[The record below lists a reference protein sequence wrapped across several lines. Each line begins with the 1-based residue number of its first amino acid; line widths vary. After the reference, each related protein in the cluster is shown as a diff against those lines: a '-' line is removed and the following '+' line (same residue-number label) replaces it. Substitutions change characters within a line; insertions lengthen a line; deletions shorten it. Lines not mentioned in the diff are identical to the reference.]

1 MKATRTQQQQIQP
14 EFITESLFN
23 HSNTMT
29 TSDLKFYKDQILYF
43 FSKNP
48 KETYKPKE
56 LARRL
61 SIKSEEEFQTFLKAL
76 HELCDSDEISQ
87 GRRKRFGVATPAS
100 QKARGIISITKQG
113 TGIVDLLPP
122 KEGKVLIAGRS
133 LGTSLTGD
141 TVLVALYA
149 YPSEIMPAGVTL
161 EGEVLDILQRGNRP
175 IVGVFQRKKHFTIV
189 VPDVNWLGQDIII
202 PKGRSKNARPGQKVV
217 AIIDEWESRN
227 TNPEGHIEEILGSAG
242 EVHAEMASVA
252 RQFQLPAT
260 FPKEVLAESEKI
272 GEIIPQ
278 EEIRKRLDL
287 RGSLCFTIDP
297 EDAKDFDDAVSLRVL
312 DDGNYELGVH
322 IADVSHYITKASMLD
337 REALQRGTSVYL
349 ADDVIPMLPE
359 KISNNICSLRPHV
372 DRLTYS
378 AIMIVTQRGIVKD
391 YRIEKSVIHSKRRFT
406 YEKVQKIIE
415 SGKGDHAD
423 TVRMM
428 HKLSQI
434 LLKKRMKE
442 GSVDFESVETKFL
455 FDDDGKPAKIIK
467 KLRLDAHRLVE
478 EFMLLANQV
487 VAKHVGLVKKEQH
500 AKPFIYRI
508 HDTPSQD
515 RLRDLAE
522 FVHHLGFKLDVSG
535 KVTSASLQKLLND
548 VKGKEEENVVN
559 EVAIR
564 SMAKAIYSETNIGHF
579 GLGFK
584 YYTHFTSPIRRYP
597 DLIVHR
603 LLHDYS
609 GKITQKQREQI
620 AESIPYICK
629 QSSER
634 ERIAME
640 AERASVKV
648 MQVEYMKRHVGDEF
662 HAIVSGVMKFGL
674 FVEIVDLLVEGLI
687 RVRDM
692 EDDYYVYDEKNFALI
707 GKRTKKRYRLG
718 DKVNIKVVRVDPE
731 EREIDFVLIEG
742 K

>member
-1 MKATRTQQQQIQP
+1 
-14 EFITESLFN
+14 
-23 HSNTMT
+23 MT
-29 TSDLKFYKDQILYF
+29 TNDLNFYKDQILYF

-48 KETYKPKE
+48 KQTYKPKE

-61 SIKSEEEFQTFLKAL
+61 SIKTDEEFQIFLNAL
-76 HELCDSDEISQ
+76 HELNDSDQISQ
-87 GRRKRFGVATPAS
+87 GRRKRYGIAVPET

-113 TGIVDLLPP
+113 IGIVDLLPP
-122 KEGKVLIAGRS
+122 KEGKVMIAGRS
-133 LGTSLTGD
+133 LGTALTGD
-141 TVLVALYA
+141 TVLIGLFAH
-149 YPSEIMPAGVTL
+149 PTGEIPAGISL
-161 EGEVLDILQRGNRP
+161 EGEVLDIPQRGNRP
-175 IVGVFQRKKHFTIV
+175 IVGVFQKKKHFTV
-189 VPDVNWLGQDIII
+189 VLPDVNWLGQDIII
-202 PKGRSKNARPGQKVV
+202 PKGRSKGARPGQKVV
-217 AIIDEWESRN
+217 AIIDDWESRN
-227 TNPEGHIEEILGSAG
+227 MNPEGHVEEILGSAG

-260 FPKEVLAESEKI
+260 FPKEVIAETENI
-272 GEIIPQ
+272 GEIIPR
-278 EEIRKRLDL
+278 EEIQKRLDL
-287 RGSLCFTIDP
+287 RKTLCFTIDP
-297 EDAKDFDDAVSLRVL
+297 EDAKDFDDAVSLRIL

-322 IADVSHYITKASMLD
+322 IADVSHYVTKGSKLD
-337 REALQRGTSVYL
+337 KEALLRGTSVYL

-359 KISNNICSLRPHV
+359 QLSNNICSLRPNV

-378 AIMIVTQRGIVKD
+378 AIMVVSPRGLVKD
-391 YRIEKSVIHSKRRFT
+391 YRIAKSIIHSKRRFS
-406 YEKVQKIIE
+406 YEEAQRIIE
-415 SGKGDHAD
+415 TGKGDHAE
-423 TVRMM
+423 TLRLM

-467 KLRLDAHRLVE
+467 KLRLEAHRLVE

-487 VAKHVGLVKKEQH
+487 VAMHIGLVKKEQQP
-500 AKPFIYRI
+500 KPFIYRI
-508 HDTPSQD
+508 HDTPSPE

-522 FVHHLGFKLDVSG
+522 FVHHLGFTLNISG
-535 KVTSASLQKLLND
+535 RVTSASLQKLLND
-548 VKGKEEENVVN
+548 VKGKEEENVIN

-564 SMAKAIYSETNIGHF
+564 SMAKAIYSEENIGHF

-597 DLIVHR
+597 DLIIHR
-603 LLHDYS
+603 LLHDYA
-609 GKITQKQREQI
+609 GKITLKQRDQI
-620 AESIPYICK
+620 AESLPFICK
-629 QSSER
+629 QSSDR

-648 MQVEYMKRHVGDEF
+648 MQVEYMRRHVGDEF

-731 EREIDFVLIEG
+731 EREIDFVLVEQ